1 MNVTLLAVLVS
12 HLVCVD
18 SGRRGGGGA
27 RGRGRGQSSALPSK
41 EQLDAELDAYNSK
54 VRLSVDSGSLLEM
67 NVICSCHTMST
78 EIQSSVSLLNF
89 RGSVCI
95 LIQLQK
101 QLVHESCQ
109 HICQL
114 HTAMNKI
121 LHIAAL
127 LSFP

>member
-1 MNVTLLAVLVS
+1 MNVTLLAIHVS

-54 VRLSVDSGSLLEM
+54 VRLSVDGALLEM

-78 EIQSSVSLLNF
+78 EIQCFV
-89 RGSVCI
+89 G
-95 LIQLQK
+95 
-101 QLVHESCQ
+101 
-109 HICQL
+109 
-114 HTAMNKI
+114 
-121 LHIAAL
+121 
-127 LSFP
+127 